1 MNEKTNKNRIPRAFS
16 RITGKM
22 LIQTSETAAG
32 DVLHVFKNDFSYLA
46 LNTRTG
52 VYAYV
57 FPSMLRDASIFKI
70 TEVLQ

>member
-1 MNEKTNKNRIPRAFS
+1 MKNATKNRIPRAFS
-16 RITGKM
+16 RITGEM
-22 LIQTSETAAG
+22 LINTSCDKPG
-32 DVLHVFKNDFSYLA
+32 DVLHVFKNDYGYLA

-52 VYAYV
+52 IYAYA

>member
-32 DVLHVFKNDFSYLA
+32 DVLHVFKNDSGYLA
-46 LNTRTG
+46 LNTNTG
-52 VYAYV
+52 KYMYIFAC
-57 FPSMLRDASIFKI
+57 MLRNAAIFKI
-70 TEVLQ
+70 TEVLK